1 MNSLF
6 SWATATIATER
17 AVQTNSFRR
26 CIMFVHFIRAGSKTY
41 LFGMNQYFLEDDAW
55 IEEVNAQALTSG

>member
-1 MNSLF
+1 
-6 SWATATIATER
+6 
-17 AVQTNSFRR
+17 
-26 CIMFVHFIRAGSKTY
+26 MFVHFIRAGSKTY